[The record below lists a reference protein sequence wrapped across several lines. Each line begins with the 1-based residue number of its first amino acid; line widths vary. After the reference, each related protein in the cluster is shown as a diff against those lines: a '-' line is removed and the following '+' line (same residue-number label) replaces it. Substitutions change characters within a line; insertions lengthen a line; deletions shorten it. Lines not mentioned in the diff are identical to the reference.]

1 MNRRERPS
9 NNDDSST
16 ESSIEVRVIP
26 LSQRRPATAEEVAAD
41 LGTLLRNNNAANF
54 AARAR
59 EAQDFNFQPGLD
71 SDISVE
77 PRLLAG
83 RDWEDRNIARTASD
97 TEGSVDSQVKP
108 PACTIRIKFGSVW
121 ETQCVKDVAT
131 IKVKSKDFEVRAYT
145 VPPVNQEITQ
155 ERTLRGKYK
164 GELTRIWSKA
174 PGEATFE
181 LEIRKKRKPKQLFG
195 PLTEEK
201 TRALEQHLKRKRED
215 SSDSSQSL
223 VDFRD
228 PWQEETH

>member
-1 MNRRERPS
+1 
-9 NNDDSST
+9 
-16 ESSIEVRVIP
+16 VIP
-26 LSQRRPATAEEVAAD
+26 VSQRRPATAEEVAAD

-83 RDWEDRNIARTASD
+83 RDWEDRNIERTASD

-108 PACTIRIKFGSVW
+108 PACTIKIKFGSVW

-155 ERTLRGKYK
+155 ERTLKGKYK
-164 GELTRIWSKA
+164 GGLTRIWSKA

-201 TRALEQHLKRKRED
+201 TRALEQHLKRKREED

-228 PWQEETH
+228 PWQETH

>member
-1 MNRRERPS
+1 MNSRERPS
-9 NNDDSST
+9 NNNDRSSNS

-26 LSQRRPATAEEVAAD
+26 VSQRRPATAEEEAAD
-41 LGTLLRNNNAANF
+41 LATLFRNNNDANF
-54 AARAR
+54 RARPR

-83 RDWEDRNIARTASD
+83 RAYEDRNLERTESD

-108 PACTIRIKFGSVW
+108 PACIIKIKFGSVW
-121 ETQCVKDVAT
+121 ETRCVKDVAT

-145 VPPVNQEITQ
+145 IPPVNQEITQ
-155 ERTLRGKYK
+155 ERTLNGRYK

-201 TRALEQHLKRKRED
+201 TRALEQHLKRKREED
-215 SSDSSQSL
+215 PSDSSQSL
-223 VDFRD
+223 VDF
-228 PWQEETH
+228 

>member
-1 MNRRERPS
+1 
-9 NNDDSST
+9 
-16 ESSIEVRVIP
+16 
-26 LSQRRPATAEEVAAD
+26 
-41 LGTLLRNNNAANF
+41 
-54 AARAR
+54 
-59 EAQDFNFQPGLD
+59 
-71 SDISVE
+71 
-77 PRLLAG
+77 
-83 RDWEDRNIARTASD
+83 
-97 TEGSVDSQVKP
+97 
-108 PACTIRIKFGSVW
+108 VW

-174 PGEATFE
+174 PVEATFE
-181 LEIRKKRKPKQLFG
+181 LEVRKKRRPKQLFG

-201 TRALEQHLKRKRED
+201 TRALEQQKKRKRED